1 MYTSAY
7 TPCVCAKLPL
17 VSGMGLIWERAARH
31 RAPQYISCLLAK
43 LVEGHDFS
51 RFRWLGA
58 FVRSIG
64 AGGF

>member
-7 TPCVCAKLPL
+7 TPCVCAKLL
-17 VSGMGLIWERAARH
+17 RVLGMGLIWERAARYG
-31 RAPQYISCLLAK
+31 APRYISYLLAK

-58 FVRSIG
+58 FVRRIG
-64 AGGF
+64 VCCF